1 MIFDCCFPT
10 CNQPTTES
18 LHHQI
23 CDDCCQ
29 GYSYLGDL
37 ARVYRTLK
45 RLDPYTITAG
55 AAECGELHAFQEPFL
70 SLDAPMRENYVP
82 LFEGHDNDG
91 VRNGRGGSDGQLRM
105 PPMSFEPIINMADA
119 VRQPVTSF
127 AHTAAWLGVVTADM
141 PMQSWCK
148 FAS

>member
-1 MIFDCCFPT
+1 MQFLFCFCLILVFDFCFAT

-45 RLDPYTITAG
+45 SLDPYTITAG

-70 SLDAPMRENYVP
+70 SLDAPRLRE
-82 LFEGHDNDG
+82 
-91 VRNGRGGSDGQLRM
+91 RALR
-105 PPMSFEPIINMADA
+105 
-119 VRQPVTSF
+119 
-127 AHTAAWLGVVTADM
+127 LGD
-141 PMQSWCK
+141 CK
-148 FAS
+148 LL